1 MKTKQ
6 YQLSYLKKEL
16 KEKKER
22 RVKVLEWK
30 LTKEQKEYIEN
41 VLHLRV
47 EPYLYGIRTKTFKNI
62 SKLNCSILKDIHYSK
77 KRGKNF
83 EVRKLS
89 AKEKEILDEYGICY
103 NPIKYKIYLF
113 S

>member
-6 YQLSYLKKEL
+6 YQLSCLKKQL
-16 KEKKER
+16 KENKER

-30 LTKEQKEYIEN
+30 LTKEQKEYIEK
-41 VLHLRV
+41 VLHLKV
-47 EPYLYGIRTKTFKNI
+47 EPYLYKIRTRTFKNI
-62 SKLNCSILKDIHYSK
+62 SELNYNILKDIHYTK

-83 EVRKLS
+83 DVRKLS
-89 AKEKEILDEYGICY
+89 PKEKEILDEYNIYY